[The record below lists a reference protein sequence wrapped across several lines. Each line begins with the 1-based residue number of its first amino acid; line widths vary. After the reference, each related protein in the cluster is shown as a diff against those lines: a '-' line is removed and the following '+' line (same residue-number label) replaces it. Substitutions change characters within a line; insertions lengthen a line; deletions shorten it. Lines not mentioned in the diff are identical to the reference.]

1 MKEYVFS
8 KYNHRDKIQ
17 SRYCYQDSDV
27 LINKFNI
34 RDPELLSLVETDLT
48 SQRLSELI
56 KNPVKGR
63 FGIQHIINLH
73 KYIFKD
79 IYPFAGKIREEDIS
93 KGDTL
98 FCKSEFIISN
108 LENLMNKL
116 KNDKYL
122 AGLKKNEFSQAASFY
137 MSELNIIHP
146 FREGNGRVIREFIRC
161 LAKKNNYILNW
172 SLTDSEKLLE
182 ASIWSVD
189 GTLEP
194 LTRHI
199 FESIEK

>member
-1 MKEYVFS
+1 
-8 KYNHRDKIQ
+8 
-17 SRYCYQDSDV
+17 
-27 LINKFNI
+27 
-34 RDPELLSLVETDLT
+34 
-48 SQRLSELI
+48 
-56 KNPVKGR
+56 
-63 FGIQHIINLH
+63 
-73 KYIFKD
+73 
-79 IYPFAGKIREEDIS
+79 
-93 KGDTL
+93 
-98 FCKSEFIISN
+98 
-108 LENLMNKL
+108 MNKL

-122 AGLKKNEFSQAASFY
+122 AGLKKNEFSQAVSFY

-146 FREGNGRVIREFIRC
+146 FRERNGRVIREFIRC